1 MAQGSH
7 NHTEDDIESMIEN
20 YKLRNMTEN
29 FNSL

>member
-7 NHTEDDIESMIEN
+7 NITEEDIESMIEN